1 MTALELAADEAFV
14 QRVAV
19 AYAAVAHAALTP
31 PTPPVPDPVRLAQLA
46 ALKRLGSPS
55 QVRGLAVDTMALVV
69 GSPEVLTAVATN
81 TIPSDAAL
89 ITVAERVLAAFS
101 EYAALGGSV

>member
-1 MTALELAADEAFV
+1 MTALELAGDETFV

-31 PTPPVPDPVRLAQLA
+31 PTPPVPDPVRLAQLS
-46 ALKRLGSPS
+46 ALKRLGAPA
-55 QVRGLAVDTMALVV
+55 QVRGLAADTMALVV
-69 GSPEVLTAVATN
+69 GSPEVLTALALN
-81 TIPSDAAL
+81 TLPTDAAL
-89 ITVAERVLAAFS
+89 VTVAERVLAAFS